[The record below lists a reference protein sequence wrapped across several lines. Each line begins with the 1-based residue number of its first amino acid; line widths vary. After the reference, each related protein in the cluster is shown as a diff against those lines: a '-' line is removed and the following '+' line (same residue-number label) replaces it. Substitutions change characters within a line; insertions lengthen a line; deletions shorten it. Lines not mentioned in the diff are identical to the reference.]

1 MARNIIHSILESTS
15 KPLLEQVFPDR
26 SKVFR
31 QAAAVLF
38 GALVA
43 KGSPLVLSIAKT
55 MHGARTSKKGLQEK
69 VSGWLERYDFASSV
83 RQWLWQTSLAT
94 VKRDTVI
101 AIDGGDLSKEFGGKG
116 MEGMEMG
123 YDASRDAT
131 AMGHTLLC
139 AALVNAPRARALRLD
154 LLKGR
159 RGLPEAERALL
170 SRIDAATK
178 GDGIAACDRGFDSEA
193 FVFHAANLSIR
204 TVVRVKEE
212 GRDVFGTGRRIPGEM
227 GSAPCAAT
235 VLQSPTR
242 RQKALVRWREGHFPG
257 KDGRYLPVLVV
268 SSTFDGHTLH
278 LYGIGFGPFASPQER
293 RQAALLVANAYF
305 RRWSVEV
312 LYQDLKQVFGRE
324 KARVR
329 TFKRLQNLVALCTLA
344 YAALAHFLPSC
355 RDASAWLAKAMKEN
369 FDAVHRPFRTFV
381 AELRE
386 LLLLPAI
393 RFITGRPKKK
403 KPPDP
408 TPILPGF
415 AF

>member
-1 MARNIIHSILESTS
+1 MARNITHSILESTT
-15 KPLLEQVFPDR
+15 KPLLEEVFRDKP
-26 SKVFR
+26 KVFR

-38 GALVA
+38 GAFVA
-43 KGSPLVLSIAKT
+43 RGSPLVLSIAET
-55 MHGARTSKKGLQEK
+55 MRGVRTSKKGLQEK
-69 VSGWLERYDFASSV
+69 VSGWLGRYDFATPV
-83 RQWLWQTSLAT
+83 RQWLWQTSLST
-94 VKRDTVI
+94 VARDTVI

-123 YDASRDAT
+123 YDASRGVT

-170 SRIDAATK
+170 SAIAAATK
-178 GDGIAACDRGFDSEA
+178 GNGIAACDRGFDSEA
-193 FVFHAANLSIR
+193 FVFHAAQLPLR

-212 GRDVFGTGRRIPGEM
+212 GRDVFGTGRRIPREM
-227 GSAPCAAT
+227 ASAPCAAT
-235 VLQSPTR
+235 LLQSPTR

-257 KDGRYLPVLVV
+257 KDGRHLPVLVV
-268 SSTFDGHTLH
+268 SSTFDGRTLH
-278 LYGIGFGPFASPQER
+278 LYGFGFGPFASSRER

-312 LYQDLKQVFGRE
+312 LYQDLKQVFGLE
-324 KARVR
+324 QARVR
-329 TFKRLQNLVALCTLA
+329 TFRRLENLVALCSLA

-355 RDASAWLAKAMKEN
+355 RAASARLDKTMKDN
-369 FDAVHRPFRTFV
+369 FDALHRPFRTFV
-381 AELRE
+381 ATLRE
-386 LLLLPAI
+386 LLIMPAI
-393 RFITGRPKKK
+393 RFIAGRPKKK

-408 TPILPGF
+408 TPFLPGI